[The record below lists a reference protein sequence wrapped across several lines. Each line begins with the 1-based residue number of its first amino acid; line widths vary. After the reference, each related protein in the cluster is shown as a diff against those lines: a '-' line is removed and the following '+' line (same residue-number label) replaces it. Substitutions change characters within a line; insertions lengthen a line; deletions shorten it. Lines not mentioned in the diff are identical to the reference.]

1 MGLIYTFIGE
11 VPVVVLPAE
20 SLIDIPSR
28 LQTLCRR
35 KEGGKEGREVRR
47 EGERNKPVLGYTPIN
62 TPQSVL
68 KILLKPMI

>member
-20 SLIDIPSR
+20 PLIDISSR

-35 KEGGKEGREVRR
+35 KEGGKEGREVR
-47 EGERNKPVLGYTPIN
+47 EGGRK
-62 TPQSVL
+62 
-68 KILLKPMI
+68 K

>member
-20 SLIDIPSR
+20 PLIDISSR

-35 KEGGKEGREVRR
+35 KEGGERGEGGEGGREK
-47 EGERNKPVLGYTPIN
+47 EIN
-62 TPQSVL
+62 LFCDTL
-68 KILLKPMI
+68 